1 MANINMMDNMTQLQN
16 LMNMKIQLTNIES
29 QFNLLLS
36 NMQNMGITPVSY
48 ANLNDISFQFI
59 NFCIQL
65 LNIGIPRNN
74 NIINN
79 INLNQQIDNII
90 NNLNNIKLNN
100 PINMNQ
106 NINVMNFQNMNG
118 NAEMNNNKIKY
129 NICFTSDLGLKTLI
143 YCDMDITL
151 DELIKMLLI
160 KIGRNDLFDKEEKE
174 FFFLYNG
181 RIINNKEDKSKKLK
195 KIFKNPFATTYE
207 ISYCKTL
214 NNQ

>member
-1 MANINMMDNMTQLQN
+1 M
-16 LMNMKIQLTNIES
+16 QLTNIES

-59 NFCIQL
+59 NFGTQL
-65 LNIGIPRNN
+65 LNIGIPRSN
-74 NIINN
+74 NIINY

-160 KIGRNDLFDKEEKE
+160 KIGRNGLGRKRV
-174 FFFLYNG
+174 FFSL
-181 RIINNKEDKSKKLK
+181 
-195 KIFKNPFATTYE
+195 
-207 ISYCKTL
+207 
-214 NNQ
+214 